1 MKIIKFR
8 GLLHNSPY
16 AYVKCWPWEKFAI
29 LRKMNKRRTGLV
41 KVTWQPGPKRYG
53 ASFMIATVY
62 RKYP

>member
-8 GLLHNSPY
+8 GGLIVSPY

-29 LRKMNKRRTGLV
+29 LRKMKKRRTGLV
-41 KVTWQPGPKRYG
+41 KVTWQPGPKDWG
-53 ASFMIATVY
+53 ASFMIATVF